1 MNKKLYLLT
10 VIIMLFVMSIGSHT
24 NAGASPLAAA
34 KSAKVVVNGVSTTC
48 TTFKACDDLLGPDAT
63 LYISGEWNEQLRI
76 TESGSAG
83 HPINVIGTDALIKVD
98 RTEVS
103 GIALTGS
110 YINLSGF
117 EVIGGD
123 SFGIF
128 ITGQVIKV
136 ENNIVHDSVLENGTA
151 GNCRQ
156 GSWGSAIKVREAMYV
171 EVRGNQVYNSCGE
184 GIALRG
190 TYVLA
195 EYNTVWDNFSVQ
207 LYVDNSPYTT
217 AQHNTVKCTPGF
229 PTPRQPVGIAIG
241 EERFSGWGNQ
251 RHDNKVLNNYVEGCQ
266 DGIVSWEG
274 EMSTAKLI
282 DSVIS
287 GNTVV
292 NGAGRAIGL
301 WSKNQNVLIEN
312 NTIYAE
318 PFIKYPEGVTVIN
331 NTVIGSTPSIFSDVP
346 STYWAVSYIES
357 LYNAGITGGCSTS
370 PLLYCPSSSVTRAQ
384 MAVFLL
390 RGTHGSGYTPPAASG
405 AVFGDV
411 STNTF
416 AAAWIEQLAAEG
428 ITSGCGSGNYCPD
441 ATVTRAQMAIFLLRS
456 KYGSAYVPPVAT
468 GVFPDVPVGSFAAD
482 WIEQLAAEGITSG
495 CGGGNYCPNSAVTR
509 DQMAVFLVKTF
520 NLP

>member
-1 MNKKLYLLT
+1 
-10 VIIMLFVMSIGSHT
+10 
-24 NAGASPLAAA
+24 
-34 KSAKVVVNGVSTTC
+34 
-48 TTFKACDDLLGPDAT
+48 
-63 LYISGEWNEQLRI
+63 
-76 TESGSAG
+76 
-83 HPINVIGTDALIKVD
+83 
-98 RTEVS
+98 
-103 GIALTGS
+103 
-110 YINLSGF
+110 
-117 EVIGGD
+117 
-123 SFGIF
+123 
-128 ITGQVIKV
+128 
-136 ENNIVHDSVLENGTA
+136 
-151 GNCRQ
+151 
-156 GSWGSAIKVREAMYV
+156 
-171 EVRGNQVYNSCGE
+171 
-184 GIALRG
+184 
-190 TYVLA
+190 
-195 EYNTVWDNFSVQ
+195 
-207 LYVDNSPYTT
+207 
-217 AQHNTVKCTPGF
+217 
-229 PTPRQPVGIAIG
+229 
-241 EERFSGWGNQ
+241 
-251 RHDNKVLNNYVEGCQ
+251 
-266 DGIVSWEG
+266 
-274 EMSTAKLI
+274 
-282 DSVIS
+282 
-287 GNTVV
+287 
-292 NGAGRAIGL
+292 
-301 WSKNQNVLIEN
+301 VLIEN

-318 PFIKYPEGVTVIN
+318 PFIKYPDGVTVIN

-411 STNTF
+411 STSTF

-520 NLP
+520 SLP